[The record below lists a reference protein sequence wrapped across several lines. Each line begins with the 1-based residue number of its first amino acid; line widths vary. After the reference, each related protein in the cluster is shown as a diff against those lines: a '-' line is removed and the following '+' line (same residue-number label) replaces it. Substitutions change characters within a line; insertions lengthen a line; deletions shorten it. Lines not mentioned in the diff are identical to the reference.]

1 MAVGERQPARDT
13 GGVGYSPYRK
23 FRVRTADYVM
33 LVAVGLIGVALV
45 AWAFLG

>member
-1 MAVGERQPARDT
+1 MGERQPARDT
-13 GGVGYSPYRK
+13 DEVGYSPYRK